1 MYPKV
6 TRSWLKHLDFIF
18 WDLLVL
24 QVSYALAYFARNGF
38 NNLYK
43 NELYLTGAVLIGLL
57 DCCAALFLGSYSGI
71 LRRGKFREARA
82 VFQQT
87 ALVVAGL
94 LLWLF
99 LTKNSDTF
107 SRSTLIYFGLFSLV
121 LLFAEHTFWKWHLL
135 HRSTEVFRRR
145 AMLVAVEAKEA
156 EHLLETIREHSYGGI
171 DVIGAVLLDEEGHTG
186 EHICGTEIVT
196 EAEEAVTYIR
206 KRWVDEVF
214 IYSPNNHPM
223 AAELADRCMEMGITT
238 HQKLFLADAEHNYS
252 VGHVAGN
259 LVVTESLRIAS
270 FRQVFIK
277 RMLDIAGGIAGVALT
292 AVLTVFLAPAI
303 YLASPGPVFFSQ
315 TRVGENG
322 RLFKIYKFRSMYMDA
337 EERKKDLM
345 AQNQMK
351 GFMFKMDAD
360 PRIIGSGKDGTKHG
374 LGWFIRKTSLD
385 EFPQFLN
392 VLKGDMSLVGTRPP
406 TMDEW
411 QQYELR
417 HRARL
422 AMKPG
427 LTGLW
432 QVSGRSDITDFEDV
446 VRMDLQ
452 YIRNW
457 SIPGDLKILIKTVW
471 IVVRGS
477 GAR

>member
-24 QVSYALAYFARNGF
+24 QISYALAYFSRNGL
-38 NNLYK
+38 NNLYA
-43 NELYLTGAVLIGLL
+43 NQIYLTGAVLIVLL
-57 DCCAALFLGSYSGI
+57 DCCAALFLDGYSGI
-71 LRRGKFREARA
+71 LRRGKLREAKA
-82 VFQQT
+82 VCQQT
-87 ALVVAGL
+87 AIVVTGF

-99 LTKNSDTF
+99 LTKNSGTF
-107 SRSTLIYFGLFSLV
+107 SRSILIYFAVISVIV
-121 LLFAEHTFWKWHLL
+121 LYAEHTLWKWYLL
-135 HRSTEVFRRR
+135 HHTPETCRRR
-145 AMLVAVEAKEA
+145 AMLVAVEGKEA
-156 EHLLETIREHSYGGI
+156 ERLLKTIREYSYGGI
-171 DVIGAVLLDEEGHTG
+171 DVIGAVLLDEDGHTG
-186 EHICGTEIVT
+186 EHICGVEIVA

-214 IYSPNNHPM
+214 IYSPHNHPL
-223 AAELADRCMEMGITT
+223 AGELVECCMEMGITT
-238 HQKLFLADAEHNYS
+238 HQKLVLADGAHSYI

-270 FRQVFIK
+270 FRQVIIK
-277 RMLDIAGGIAGVALT
+277 RMLDIAGGIAGMALT
-292 AVLTVFLAPAI
+292 GIITIFLAPAI

-315 TRVGENG
+315 LRVGENG
-322 RLFKIYKFRSMYMDA
+322 RLFRIYKFRSMYMNA
-337 EERKKDLM
+337 EERKKELM
-345 AQNQMK
+345 AKNQMK

-360 PRIIGSGKDGTKHG
+360 PRVIGSGEDGTRHG

-385 EFPQFLN
+385 EFPQFWN

-406 TMDEW
+406 TVDEW
-411 QQYELR
+411 QQYEMR

-446 VRMDLQ
+446 VRLDLE

-457 SIPGDLKILIKTVW
+457 SVGGDLKILMKTVW
-471 IVVRGS
+471 IVVRRS